1 VSEAKI
7 RDLYENIGV
16 QISAGQVSN
25 LLIKGQEPFHVEKE
39 EVCEAG
45 LARTPWQ
52 HTDQTS
58 TRVDGQNQHCNIVWN
73 SLS

>member
-1 VSEAKI
+1 MSEPKI

-25 LLIKGQEPFHVEKE
+25 LLIKDQELFHAEKE
-39 EVCEAG
+39 KVCEAG
-45 LARTPWQ
+45 LGSSPWH

-58 TRVDGQNQHCNIVWN
+58 TRVNG
-73 SLS
+73 